1 MFFYMFFGQFV
12 IKFQNRKSSLA
23 WTEAASRRIMFVTAS
38 LIVME
43 GKTSETAGELLC
55 SLQRRKGSGCK
66 VENNAIVSIE
76 GKSSM
81 FSSGL
86 TDPNIEETFEA
97 SEEECAKA
105 CYYSKR

>member
-1 MFFYMFFGQFV
+1 MFLCFYKFSMFFYMFFGQFV

-66 VENNAIVSIE
+66 VENNAIVSI
-76 GKSSM
+76 
-81 FSSGL
+81 
-86 TDPNIEETFEA
+86 
-97 SEEECAKA
+97 
-105 CYYSKR
+105 

>member
-66 VENNAIVSIE
+66 VKIMPFNIVSIE
-76 GKSSM
+76 GKHRGDQY
-81 FSSGL
+81 FLQG
-86 TDPNIEETFEA
+86 
-97 SEEECAKA
+97 
-105 CYYSKR
+105 